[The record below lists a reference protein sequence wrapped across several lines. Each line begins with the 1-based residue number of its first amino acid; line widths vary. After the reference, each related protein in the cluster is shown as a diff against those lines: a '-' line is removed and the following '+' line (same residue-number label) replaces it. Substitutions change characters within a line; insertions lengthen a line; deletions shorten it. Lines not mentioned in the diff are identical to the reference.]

1 MEKDQ
6 EQKHVCKFCNKS
18 FLNGKVL
25 GGHMRCHGAKNS
37 TKTEKKLNNI
47 VHTNME
53 GGERVGYGLRVN
65 PKKSCKISGGS
76 TQETSE
82 QEIICHVCDKGF
94 DSLRALFGHMRHHSG
109 NKRRKMVSC
118 KECGKEFE
126 SLRAVTGHMK
136 SHSERNWDGFTSL
149 TESSDNISS
158 ALEVKSP
165 NTSKRILNN
174 GTLKKMKKP
183 RLEKTQF
190 CFANYSNYFLDDKK
204 VSGFTEFNFGSAS
217 SDDKVV
223 NFDDQSALALVD
235 TAEIEKDTTGFGSLK
250 PSCLSEKKTKFDYS
264 NSGSEMLENSP
275 KKNGCYKCRTCNKIF
290 YSHQALGGHQ
300 TIHRTPKNC
309 STLQIY
315 SRQTVTQFED
325 FPGIEAIGNS
335 TKTDFNEVSLDLV
348 LEVDNNRVSSMTS
361 FEIKEHKC
369 PICFKIFGSGQAL
382 GGHKRAHIVKDTESG
397 PEPINILKH
406 HSICGVSDVLDGVP
420 MTPGNEANTEVDLKS
435 WWLKNGQKHELLIG
449 GLSVKCARVGGVE
462 IPNNKR
468 IEFSLQYIHGIGRT
482 RARKILND
490 LSIENKL
497 TKDFS
502 EEELIVIRDEVS
514 KYMIEGD
521 LRRFNALAIRRLKEI
536 QCYRGVRHIQGLPCR
551 GQRTKNNCR
560 TLKGKKVAIAGKKKA
575 PR

>member
-136 SHSERNWDGFTSL
+136 SHSERFRVPIESSEKLFGDSQHSGGGTSGLVKKKRSRRSRYNNNNNTAAANNNNKITPNSSVSNLSECSYYDNEYDQQEVEEVAVSLLMLSKGVRNWDGFTSL

-204 VSGFTEFNFGSAS
+204 VSGFTELNFGSAS

-235 TAEIEKDTTGFGSLK
+235 TAEIEKDSNVISIEMELEEEQDDDDDDDDEVGVDLATGFGSLK

-348 LEVDNNRVSSMTS
+348 LEVDNNRVSTMTS

-435 WWLKNGQKHELLIG
+435 WWLKNGQKHELLV
-449 GLSVKCARVGGVE
+449 GL
-462 IPNNKR
+462 IPN
-468 IEFSLQYIHGIGRT
+468 
-482 RARKILND
+482 
-490 LSIENKL
+490 
-497 TKDFS
+497 
-502 EEELIVIRDEVS
+502 
-514 KYMIEGD
+514 
-521 LRRFNALAIRRLKEI
+521 
-536 QCYRGVRHIQGLPCR
+536 
-551 GQRTKNNCR
+551 
-560 TLKGKKVAIAGKKKA
+560 
-575 PR
+575 

>member
-136 SHSERNWDGFTSL
+136 SHSERFRVPIESSEKLFGDSQHSGVRNWDGFTSL

-190 CFANYSNYFLDDKK
+190 CFADYSNYFLDDKK
-204 VSGFTEFNFGSAS
+204 ESGFTEFNFGSAS
-217 SDDKVV
+217 SEDKVV

-235 TAEIEKDTTGFGSLK
+235 TAEIEKDSNVISIEMELEEEQDDDDEEVGVDLVTGFGSLK

-335 TKTDFNEVSLDLV
+335 TKTEFNEVSLDLV

-435 WWLKNGQKHELLIG
+435 WWLKNGQKHELL
-449 GLSVKCARVGGVE
+449 VV
-462 IPNNKR
+462 
-468 IEFSLQYIHGIGRT
+468 
-482 RARKILND
+482 
-490 LSIENKL
+490 
-497 TKDFS
+497 
-502 EEELIVIRDEVS
+502 IV
-514 KYMIEGD
+514 
-521 LRRFNALAIRRLKEI
+521 
-536 QCYRGVRHIQGLPCR
+536 
-551 GQRTKNNCR
+551 
-560 TLKGKKVAIAGKKKA
+560 
-575 PR
+575 